1 MITFFLQIPSYPDM
15 MERLNNFLVQYN
27 ETIRGSGMDL
37 VFFKDA
43 MVNLIKVS
51 RIIRTDRGAAL
62 LVGVGGSGK
71 QSLTRLASYIAGY
84 KTFQIQLSRTYNAN
98 NLLDDLKVLYRTA
111 GEQGKGMV
119 FLFTDNEIKD
129 EGFLE
134 YINNVLSSGEVS
146 NLFARDEI
154 DEINSNLIPV
164 MKKEF
169 PRRPPTPENLY
180 DYFLTRARKNLHV
193 VLCFSPIGEKF
204 RSRSLKF
211 PGLFSGCTMDW
222 FSRWP
227 KDALIAVAEH
237 FVGTFD
243 IVCSEETKTEVV
255 QTMGVIQDF
264 VAESCLEY
272 FERFR
277 RSTHVTPKS
286 YLSFINGYKAIYN
299 EQKKNLNQLSER
311 MNTGLEKLLEAS
323 ESVAQLSV
331 ELVEKEKELVVANA
345 EAEKVL
351 KEVTTKAQAAEK
363 VKASVQVVKD
373 KAQKVADVISADKA
387 VAEGK
392 LEAAKPALEEAER
405 ALQTIKSADI
415 ATVRKL
421 GKPPHLIMRIM
432 DCVLLL
438 FQRRL
443 NPNALDPD
451 RPGPKP
457 SWGESLKMMSQTGFL
472 QMLQNF
478 PKDTINDE
486 TVELLQPYFEMEDY
500 NLETAKKVCGN
511 VAGLCSWTQAMASF
525 FAVNKEV
532 LPLKANLVI
541 QEGKFQKA
549 SAELAVAN
557 AQLEEK
563 EKEVAEVRAM
573 YEEAM
578 AKKQALQDDA
588 DTCKRKM
595 KAASALIEGLS
606 GEKTRWTEQS
616 KEFKAQIER

>member
-1 MITFFLQIPSYPDM
+1 
-15 MERLNNFLVQYN
+15 MERLRGFLLQYN
-27 ETIRGSGMDL
+27 ESVRGSGMDL

-43 MVNLIKVS
+43 MVHLIKIS

-71 QSLTRLASYIAGY
+71 QSLTTLASFIAGY
-84 KTFQIQLSRTYNAN
+84 RTFQIQLSRSYNAN
-98 NLLDDLKVLYRTA
+98 NLMDDLKILYRTA
-111 GEQGKGMV
+111 GEQGKGIV

-180 DYFLTRARKNLHV
+180 DYFLNRARKNLHV

-237 FVGTFD
+237 FVGSFE
-243 IVCSEETKTEVV
+243 IVCSEETKKEVV
-255 QTMGVIQDF
+255 NTMGVIQDF

-286 YLSFINGYKAIYN
+286 YLSFINGYKAIYI
-299 EQKKNLNQLSER
+299 EQKKNLDQLAER
-311 MNTGLEKLLEAS
+311 MNTGLKKLYEAS
-323 ESVAQLSV
+323 ESVAQLSKDLAV
-331 ELVEKEKELVVANA
+331 KEKELVVANA
-345 EAEKVL
+345 EAEEVL
-351 KEVTTKAQAAEK
+351 KEVTTKAQAAER
-363 VKASVQVVKD
+363 VKASVQIVKD
-373 KAQKVADVISADKA
+373 KAQKVADLISQDKA
-387 VAEGK
+387 IAESK

-405 ALQTIKSADI
+405 ALQTIKAADI

-443 NPNALDPD
+443 NLNELDQEK
-451 RPGPKP
+451 PGPKP
-457 SWGESLKMMSQTGFL
+457 SWSESLKMMSQTGFL
-472 QMLQNF
+472 QLLQNF
-478 PKDTINDE
+478 PKDSINDE
-486 TVELLQPYFEMEDY
+486 TVELMQPYFDMEDY
-500 NLETAKKVCGN
+500 NLETAKRVCGN
-511 VAGLCSWTQAMASF
+511 VAGLCSWTKAMAAF
-525 FAVNKEV
+525 YAVNKEV
-532 LPLKANLVI
+532 LPLKSNLAI
-541 QEGKFQKA
+541 QEGRFQKA
-549 SAELAVAN
+549 TEELDEAN
-557 AQLEEK
+557 ARLEEK
-563 EKEVAEVRAM
+563 ERQTAKVRAM

-578 AKKQALQDDA
+578 SKKQALQDDA
-588 DTCKRKM
+588 DTCERKM
-595 KAASALIEGLS
+595 RAASALIEGLS
-606 GEKTRWTEQS
+606 GEKIRWTEQS